1 MLSWLRAELSGLLN
15 LLLPPS
21 CPLCGGMLEAAAV
34 SSFCPDCLAG
44 FPPLDSSFCPRCA
57 LPYPLPAGSNHLC
70 EACLRRE
77 PPFLYTRCLGLY
89 DASLRDAIQRFKFNG
104 AVHFDRPLARL
115 LSAEIQDVYS
125 SFRPD
130 LLVAVPLHR
139 QRLKTR
145 TYNQSLL
152 LAREL
157 GRLRQLPAPSR
168 LLRRLRATLPQQGL
182 AAEERRTHLK
192 GAFAMSDRLDG
203 ERVLLVDDVFTTG
216 ATARECAAT
225 LLAGGA
231 SQVVVA
237 VLARARLHKL

>member
-1 MLSWLRAELSGLLN
+1 VLSWLRAELSGLLN
-15 LLLPPS
+15 LLLPPC
-21 CPLCGGMLEAAAV
+21 CPLCGGTLEAGPA
-34 SSFCPDCLAG
+34 SSFCSACLAG
-44 FPPLDSSFCPRCA
+44 FPSPGGSCCPRCA
-57 LPYPLPAGSNHLC
+57 LPYPLPSGSNHLC

-89 DASLRDAIQRFKFNG
+89 DGGLRDAIQRFKFNG
-104 AVHFDRPLARL
+104 AVHLDRPLARL
-115 LSAEIQDVYS
+115 LATEIQDVYD
-125 SFRPD
+125 SFRPE

-139 QRLKTR
+139 QRLRAR

-157 GRLRQLPAPSR
+157 GRQWRLPAPSR
-168 LLRRLRATLPQQGL
+168 LLRRVRATLPQQGL
-182 AAEERRTHLK
+182 AAEERRSHLK
-192 GAFAMSDRLDG
+192 GAFGLSGRLEG

-231 SQVVVA
+231 SQVAVA
-237 VLARARLHKL
+237 VLARARLRRL